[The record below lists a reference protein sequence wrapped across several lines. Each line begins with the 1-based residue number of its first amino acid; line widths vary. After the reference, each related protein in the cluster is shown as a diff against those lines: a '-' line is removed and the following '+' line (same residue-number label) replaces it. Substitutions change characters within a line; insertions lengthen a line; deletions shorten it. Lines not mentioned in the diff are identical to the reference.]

1 MSRYQKIQNSVIVS
15 PLCFADHWRGF
26 RHHELVAGDG
36 EGNDWGRHHPKVIF
50 ISVITIIVVV
60 IIIGIINVIVI
71 IMVKRITERKSLTRI
86 FIIKIILLIEKLST
100 FAKIIGPQ
108 GGQCWNADAW
118 MKSLCQNEEKYTQK
132 DFEQILWSNDE

>member
-1 MSRYQKIQNSVIVS
+1 MSRYQEIQNNVIVS

-71 IMVKRITERKSLTRI
+71 IMVKRITQRKSLTQLII

-100 FAKIIGPQ
+100 LA
-108 GGQCWNADAW
+108 
-118 MKSLCQNEEKYTQK
+118 
-132 DFEQILWSNDE
+132 